1 MTRAFWIV
9 ITLFLSLFLISPN
22 DSRAQSGISVGMK
35 TGLNIS
41 DVSGGYLDGR
51 GYRQGLYLGAVVG
64 VKLSALP
71 VDFETGLFYSE
82 KGAEMFTDLPVFG
95 QGSEGDKMTKLDFLE
110 IPLLAI
116 YPIGEYGRLKPHA
129 LFGPYLG
136 ILLNANVEPYRDDLD
151 PFDYF
156 DISNTVNTLDTGF
169 IGGLGVD
176 IRAGDATFNLQ
187 ARYSYGIRGMFTFAD
202 GQSRVFSLTGGFTF

>member
-1 MTRAFWIV
+1 MKRLSPILIIFF
-9 ITLFLSLFLISPN
+9 TLSSLSGLKEINAQNSIS
-22 DSRAQSGISVGMK
+22 IGMK
-35 TGLNIS
+35 SGLNIS
-41 DVSGGYLDGR
+41 DVSGGYLDGQ

-64 VKLSALP
+64 VQLDFLP
-71 VDFETGLFYSE
+71 VDFETGFFYSE

-116 YPIGEYGRLKPHA
+116 YPITNYGRLTPHA
-129 LFGPYLG
+129 IFGPYLS

-156 DISNTVNTLDTGF
+156 DISNAVNTLDTGF
-169 IGGLGVD
+169 IGGLGLDV
-176 IRAGDATFNLQ
+176 RAGEATFNFQ
-187 ARYSYGIRGMFTFAD
+187 ARYSYGVRGMFTFAD